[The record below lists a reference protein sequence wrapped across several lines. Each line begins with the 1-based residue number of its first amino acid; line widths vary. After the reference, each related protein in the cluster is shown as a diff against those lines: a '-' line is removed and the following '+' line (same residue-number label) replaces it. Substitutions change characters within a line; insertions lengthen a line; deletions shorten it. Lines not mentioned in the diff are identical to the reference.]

1 MTKREIITKV
11 YRKPTHT
18 GQSTQFSSK
27 QPLHVKLSTVKTPV
41 RRAKFICTDETSSNE
56 KILSI
61 RKTMQL
67 NGCLLNV
74 INKAIKDTL
83 QSHNSEHKSKE
94 LEPLKM
100 FIPYKKSVAEKL
112 KSVPSK

>member
-56 KILSI
+56 EISSI

-74 INKAIKDTL
+74 IIKQSRTPCNVTILNIKAKNWN
-83 QSHNSEHKSKE
+83 H
-94 LEPLKM
+94 
-100 FIPYKKSVAEKL
+100 
-112 KSVPSK
+112 